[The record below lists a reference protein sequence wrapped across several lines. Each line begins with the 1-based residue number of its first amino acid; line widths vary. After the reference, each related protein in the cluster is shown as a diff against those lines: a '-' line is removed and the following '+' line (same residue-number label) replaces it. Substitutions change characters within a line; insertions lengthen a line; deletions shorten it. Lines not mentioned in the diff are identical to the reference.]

1 VNRRLEAN
9 KELRKYVPA
18 MSDSESSAGATS
30 PRHQAE
36 GRSLFRFTK
45 SFLLPAFLLLLWG
58 FFSTE
63 QFRELPL
70 LKGTVIAEKLSNP
83 QILPPPWIVLKRWLA
98 YASPLQRYDKTQGS
112 YVQWLFSGE
121 LPIDLW
127 SSLQRVLTGFAIAIA
142 LAVPLGIL
150 MGANRLIYDFV
161 NPSIQVLRPIPPI
174 AWIPLAMLWFGLG
187 DPPAYFLIFLGAFF
201 PILINTIGGVRN
213 VDGIYIRAATNLGAK
228 RFALFW
234 RIILPAA
241 TPQILTGIRVGLGV
255 AFICVIIAEMIAV
268 QSGLGF
274 RILEAREYSYT
285 DKVIAGM
292 FTIGLL
298 GLTLDY
304 IITRINSYLLRWHRS
319 LDQAKN

>member
-1 VNRRLEAN
+1 VNSRLTDE
-9 KELRKYVPA
+9 KQTKQEIRSSDVESVTVSHRKK
-18 MSDSESSAGATS
+18 AGSRTVLQFAK
-30 PRHQAE
+30 P
-36 GRSLFRFTK
+36 FM
-45 SFLLPAFLLLLWG
+45 LPVVVVLLWG

-63 QFRELPL
+63 QFRQMPL
-70 LKGTVIAEKLSNP
+70 LRGTVIVDKLSNP
-83 QILPPPWIVLKRWLA
+83 HILPPPWVVLQRWIA
-98 YASPLQRYDKTQGS
+98 YASPLQPYDQSQGS

-127 SSLQRVLTGFAIAIA
+127 SSLQRILTGFIVASA

-150 MGANRLIYDFV
+150 MGANRAIYDFV
-161 NPSIQVLRPIPPI
+161 NPTVQILRPIPPI

-201 PILINTIGGVRN
+201 PILINTIGGVRH
-213 VDGIYIRAATNLGAK
+213 VDNIYIRAAKNLGAG

-234 RIILPAA
+234 RVILPAA
-241 TPQILTGIRVGLGV
+241 TPQILTGMRVGLGV

-298 GLTLDY
+298 GLALDF
-304 IITRINSYLLRWHRS
+304 IITRINGYLLRWHRS
-319 LDQAKN
+319 LDQTRN

>member
-1 VNRRLEAN
+1 MAGGKSTSQKASSGDALSAPMDQRRSNRGLN
-9 KELRKYVPA
+9 
-18 MSDSESSAGATS
+18 
-30 PRHQAE
+30 
-36 GRSLFRFTK
+36 SLGK
-45 SFLLPAFLLLLWG
+45 SLILPILIVLAWS

-63 QFRELPL
+63 QFRQMPL
-70 LKGTVIAEKLSNP
+70 LKGTIIADKLSNP
-83 QILPPPWIVLKRWLA
+83 QILPPPWIVLKRWIA
-98 YASPLQRYDKTQGS
+98 YASPLQPYDQTRET
-112 YVQWLFSGE
+112 YLQWLLSGE

-127 SSLQRVLTGFAIAIA
+127 SSLQRILSGFAIAVV

-150 MGANRLIYDFV
+150 MGANRLTHDLV
-161 NPSIQVLRPIPPI
+161 NPSIQILRPIPPI

-201 PILINTIGGVRN
+201 PILINTVGGVRN
-213 VDGIYIRAATNLGAK
+213 VDSIYLRAARNLGAN
-228 RFALFW
+228 RAALFY

-268 QSGLGF
+268 QSGLGY

-298 GLTLDY
+298 GLALDY
-304 IITRINSYLLRWHRS
+304 LITRINRYLLRWHRS
-319 LDQAKN
+319 LEQTGK

>member
-1 VNRRLEAN
+1 METNGAKL
-9 KELRKYVPA
+9 
-18 MSDSESSAGATS
+18 SSHKSKSGIAIVATS
-30 PRHQAE
+30 DPPMARRRNPFLFAK
-36 GRSLFRFTK
+36 SLI
-45 SFLLPAFLLLLWG
+45 LPAVLILLWS

-63 QFRELPL
+63 RFRDLPF
-70 LKGTVIAEKLSNP
+70 LKGTVIVDKLSNP
-83 QILPPPWIVLKRWLA
+83 QILPPPWVVVKRWIA
-98 YASPLQRYDKTQGS
+98 YALPLQPFDKTQET
-112 YVQWLFSGE
+112 YLQWLFSGE

-127 SSLQRVLTGFAIAIA
+127 SSLQRVLTGFAIAIL
-142 LAVPLGIL
+142 LAVPLGVL
-150 MGANRLIYDFV
+150 MGASQLAYDFV
-161 NPSIQVLRPIPPI
+161 NPSIQILRPIPPI

-201 PILINTIGGVRN
+201 PILINTISGVRN
-213 VDGIYIRAATNLGAK
+213 VDSIYIRAAQNLGAK
-228 RFALFW
+228 RLALFW

-241 TPQILTGIRVGLGV
+241 TPQILTGIRVGLGI

-298 GLTLDY
+298 GLALDS
-304 IITRINSYLLRWHRS
+304 IITRINGYLLRWHRS
-319 LDQAKN
+319 LEQARN

>member
-1 VNRRLEAN
+1 MNGRFKNEKQTLQGVHSRDIERSAAETPRREKAQGLKPFLAA
-9 KELRKYVPA
+9 K
-18 MSDSESSAGATS
+18 
-30 PRHQAE
+30 
-36 GRSLFRFTK
+36 SLI
-45 SFLLPAFLLLLWG
+45 LPAFLVLLWG

-63 QFRELPL
+63 QFREIPI
-70 LKGTVIAEKLSNP
+70 LKGSVIVDKLSNP
-83 QILPPPWIVLKRWLA
+83 QILPPPWIVLKRWIA
-98 YASPLQRYDKTQGS
+98 YASPLQPYDKTQGT
-112 YVQWLFSGE
+112 YLQWLFSGE

-127 SSLQRVLTGFAIAIA
+127 SSLQRILTGFAIAIA

-150 MGANRLIYDFV
+150 MGANQSIYDFV

-213 VDGIYIRAATNLGAK
+213 VDSIYIRAAKNLGAK
-228 RFALFW
+228 RIALFW

-298 GLTLDY
+298 GLALDY
-304 IITRINSYLLRWHRS
+304 IITRLNGYLLRWHRT

>member
-1 VNRRLEAN
+1 VNSRLTDE
-9 KELRKYVPA
+9 KQTKQEIGSSDVESVTVSLRKK
-18 MSDSESSAGATS
+18 AGSRTVLQFAK
-30 PRHQAE
+30 P
-36 GRSLFRFTK
+36 FI
-45 SFLLPAFLLLLWG
+45 LPVVVVLLWG

-63 QFRELPL
+63 QFRQMPL
-70 LKGTVIAEKLSNP
+70 LRGTLIVNKLSNP
-83 QILPPPWIVLKRWLA
+83 HILPPPWVVLQRWIA
-98 YASPLQRYDKTQGS
+98 YASPLQPYDEGQGS

-127 SSLQRVLTGFAIAIA
+127 SSLQRILTGFVVASA

-150 MGANRLIYDFV
+150 MGANRAIYDFV
-161 NPSIQVLRPIPPI
+161 NPTVQILRPIPPI

-213 VDGIYIRAATNLGAK
+213 VDNIYIRAAKNLGAG

-234 RIILPAA
+234 RVIFPAA
-241 TPQILTGIRVGLGV
+241 TPQILTGMRVGLGV

-298 GLTLDY
+298 GLALDY
-304 IITRINSYLLRWHRS
+304 IITRINGYLLRWHRS
-319 LDQAKN
+319 LDQTRN